1 MIDFTKRSYEPE
13 LMDDF
18 SCGGDEL
25 KQTLAELKT
34 INRLLGGNKVTTDGL
49 KKLLKNHSSG
59 TIRIADVGCGGGDML
74 QVMQKWGKRTGLDL
88 EFLGIDANPHTIQ
101 LAKETFSENPKIAFE
116 VDDVLSESFH
126 QKPIDIVTCTLFTHH
141 FNDEELKQ
149 MFAAFLK
156 KAKVGVVV
164 NDLHRNPIAYYSIK
178 YLTKF
183 FSKSPMVIHD
193 APLSVQRS
201 FTKRELYRL
210 LNDLG
215 FKKIEI
221 SWHWAFRWQ
230 VVCWI

>member
-13 LMDDF
+13 LMDDL
-18 SCGGDEL
+18 SCDGEVL

-34 INRLLGGNKVTTDGL
+34 INRLLGGNNVTTDGL

-74 QVMQKWGKRTGLDL
+74 QVMQTWGNHTGLDL
-88 EFLGIDANPHTIQ
+88 EFLGIDANHHTIQ
-101 LAKETFSENPKIAFE
+101 LAKEKFYGNPRISFE
-116 VDDVLSESFH
+116 VENVLSESFH
-126 QKPIDIVTCTLFTHH
+126 RTPIDIVTCTLFTHH
-141 FNDEELKQ
+141 FTDKELKQ
-149 MFAAFLK
+149 MFSSFIK

-164 NDLHRNPIAYYSIK
+164 NDLHRNPVAYYSIK
-178 YLTKF
+178 YLTKY

-201 FTKRELYRL
+201 FTRRELYGL
-210 LNDLG
+210 LDGLG

-230 VVCWI
+230 VVCWV

>member
-1 MIDFTKRSYEPE
+1 MIDFSKRSNEPE
-13 LMDDF
+13 LMDDL
-18 SCGGDEL
+18 SCDGEIL

-49 KKLLKNHSSG
+49 KKLLKRPSSG
-59 TIRIADVGCGGGDML
+59 TISIADVGCGGGDML
-74 QVMQKWGKRTGLDL
+74 QVMQTWGNDMGLDL

-101 LAKETFSENPKIAFE
+101 LAKEKFSGNPRISFE
-116 VDDVLSESFH
+116 VENVLMESFH
-126 QKPIDIVTCTLFTHH
+126 RTPIDIVTCTLFTHH
-141 FNDEELKQ
+141 FTDEELKR
-149 MFAAFLK
+149 MFASFIK

-164 NDLHRNPIAYYSIK
+164 NDLHRNPVAYYSIK

-201 FTKRELYRL
+201 FTRSELYGL
-210 LNDLG
+210 LDGLG

-230 VVCWI
+230 VVCWV

>member
-74 QVMQKWGKRTGLDL
+74 HVMQKWGKSTGLDL

-101 LAKETFSENPKIAFE
+101 LAKETFSGNPGIAFE
-116 VDDVLSESFH
+116 VDDVLRETFY

-164 NDLHRNPIAYYSIK
+164 NDLHRNPVAYYSIK

-210 LNDLG
+210 FEGLG